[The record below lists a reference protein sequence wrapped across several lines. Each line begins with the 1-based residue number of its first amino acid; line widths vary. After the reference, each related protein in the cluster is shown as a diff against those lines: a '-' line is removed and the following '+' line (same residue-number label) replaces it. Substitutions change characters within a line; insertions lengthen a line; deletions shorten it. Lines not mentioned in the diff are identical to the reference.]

1 MKAGIEDGDL
11 RHWTQQFRDNVY
23 AFQFGAIVKWR
34 KNGNA
39 FDRRLDLSGN
49 DRGLEILRTAV
60 DHAVSHNIDIGR
72 AGNRLRLA
80 APQAIE
86 QALNGF
92 PTRAHRCL
100 VFSGSSAG
108 VLDRVFSLVICP
120 LELTLP
126 NATRWI
132 GWERIPNVVETALLA
147 AGAGVEN
154 KHVHSIRPSP
164 VTDFRQIVSAFAN
177 VLFMLDKFVAQQLFE
192 VASDALQSW
201 NTVHYIPSQVEAIKI
216 VQDRHVERCCRRA
229 LLFVAP
235 HVEIVMIVAA
245 ISEAVNQPG
254 IAVIGKDDRLIHR
267 EHGVEIKIRETVR
280 MLGRGLNGHQIDNI
294 HHANPDVGKMLPQE
308 IDRCQCFERGDITGA
323 RHHDIGF
330 GPVVCTCPLP
340 NANTGSAVFD
350 GGLHVEPLQCG
361 LLAGNDHIDIMAA
374 SQTMIGDGKQAI
386 GVGRK
391 VNANDVGFLIYHMID
406 EAGILMSESIVI
418 LPPYVRC
425 QQVIERR
432 DRAPPL
438 DLAGN
443 LQPLSVLVEHGINN
457 VDEGFIAREEA
468 MTPGEQITFQPA
480 LAHVLTEHLQYTTAM
495 RKM

>member
-80 APQAIE
+80 APQAME

-92 PTRAHRCL
+92 PTRGHRCPVFPGNSARVL
-100 VFSGSSAG
+100 YRAFSGVAG
-108 VLDRVFSLVICP
+108 PLD
-120 LELTLP
+120 LTFP

-132 GWERIPNVVETALLA
+132 GGDRIPNFVETALLA

-154 KHVHSIRPSP
+154 KHIHSIRPSP

-177 VLFMLDKFVAQQLFE
+177 VLFMLDQFVAQQLFE

-201 NTVHYIPSQVEAIKI
+201 NTVHYIPGQVEAIKI
-216 VQDRHVERCCRRA
+216 VQDRHVERRCRRA

-235 HVEIVMIVAA
+235 HMEIVMIVPA
-245 ISEAVNQPG
+245 ISEAVDQPG
-254 IAVIGKDDRLIHR
+254 IAVIG
-267 EHGVEIKIRETVR
+267 EGE
-280 MLGRGLNGHQIDNI
+280 
-294 HHANPDVGKMLPQE
+294 
-308 IDRCQCFERGDITGA
+308 
-323 RHHDIGF
+323 
-330 GPVVCTCPLP
+330 
-340 NANTGSAVFD
+340 
-350 GGLHVEPLQCG
+350 
-361 LLAGNDHIDIMAA
+361 
-374 SQTMIGDGKQAI
+374 QAI

-391 VNANDVGFLIYHMID
+391 VNANDVDFLIYHMID

-418 LPPYVRC
+418 LPPHVRS
-425 QQVIERR
+425 QQV
-432 DRAPPL
+432 
-438 DLAGN
+438 
-443 LQPLSVLVEHGINN
+443 
-457 VDEGFIAREEA
+457 
-468 MTPGEQITFQPA
+468 
-480 LAHVLTEHLQYTTAM
+480 
-495 RKM
+495 